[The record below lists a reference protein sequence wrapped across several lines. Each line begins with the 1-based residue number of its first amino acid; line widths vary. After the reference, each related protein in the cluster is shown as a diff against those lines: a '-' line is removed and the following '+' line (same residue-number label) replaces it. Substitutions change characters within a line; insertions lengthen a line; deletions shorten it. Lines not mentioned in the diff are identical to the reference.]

1 MDQTLSNLPA
11 RTKLQRPGERL
22 PLRIEALEAYDIE
35 PALIDIWRETIG
47 ARLLPVQERAIKEFN
62 LFSGGNL
69 VVFSP
74 TSSGK
79 TFIGEMA
86 AVKAARANTR
96 VFYLVP
102 QRALA
107 EEKYREFRQRYAPIG
122 IDVVVSSRD
131 HRQHDAQI
139 RDRQFEL
146 AVVVFEKL
154 RALLVSQPNLLTDV
168 GLVVVDEL
176 QMLTDPERGA
186 TLELLLTKLRMA
198 PTRPRL
204 IGLSAV
210 LGRAEALTEWLDAR
224 LLMDQRRPVELRKGV
239 LCQGEYRYQEHNSGS
254 IGTESFRHVETKDRN
269 ELMLA
274 AAQELVERG
283 EQVLLFVPDRASAV
297 LLARL
302 LSSRVTLPVASA
314 ALDDLREAEETHM
327 RDALAQTL
335 ENAVALHHADMTADE
350 REIVER
356 AFRDGQVRALV
367 ATSTLAM
374 GVNLPT
380 KNVVLDGR
388 RWETNGP
395 FDRPALVDLGKSE
408 YENMS
413 GRAGRLA
420 FTNDFGRSILVTH
433 SRYQAESWL
442 ETYIAREFENIVPT
456 LKHDRIEDIVL
467 DLVASGMARSRA
479 ALTEI
484 LLASFTGRVH
494 WTATMGREAFIEAVT
509 AAVGICA
516 EGGLVRQGKRD
527 TLSITKI
534 GKVAASRS
542 IGAETAAVFA
552 RWAQAGHAAPP
563 APIEILT
570 LLGQSM
576 AGGEVYIRYSY
587 REDREVDYKG
597 ELLGRVNNAGLA
609 ERPVFGPYTK
619 SSMALEDDEAKTV
632 KKALMLQDWIDELPT
647 RDLEQRYETWAGSIR
662 RIGEEY
668 GWLCEG
674 LAAICAACGWRSAWR
689 RSIEQLGQRL
699 TFGVKEDAVDVMK
712 LRVRRLGRGAMPRL
726 RDYGLLELDE
736 LRKAGPEQLKRV
748 IGGRRVVDSLLAKLA
763 EPLVSP
769 PVSQTAGKTE
779 VPQVPEPIAQAAAE
793 GGSAYGTAETK
804 TGGAPAIAPIP
815 PQATSE
821 PGPEAKTPGMVP
833 AEVDLFIDIPS
844 RRTKLWGIEL
854 ATRPPRNLQPQ
865 LFYALAS
872 LALHADAVVSM
883 ADLAEEIQRLGRLS
897 RKPVAP
903 DARDLRYRILRALR
917 AGIGDHKKADRIE
930 GLIENHH
937 GCGLRL
943 ACTTQVLRARDE
955 LAG

>member
-1 MDQTLSNLPA
+1 MDQNLSGVPA

-47 ARLLPVQERAIKEFN
+47 PRLLPVQERAIKEFN
-62 LFSGGNL
+62 LFGGGNL

-131 HRQHDAQI
+131 HREHDAQI

-186 TLELLLTKLRMA
+186 TLELLLTKLQMA

-254 IGTESFRHVETKDRN
+254 IGTESFRHIETKDRN

-283 EQVLLFVPDRASAV
+283 EQALVFVPDRASAV
-297 LLARL
+297 SLARL
-302 LSSRVTLPVASA
+302 LSSRVTLPIASA
-314 ALDDLREAEETHM
+314 ALEDLREAEETHM

-335 ENAVALHHADMTADE
+335 ENAVAFHHADMTTDE

-356 AFRDGQVRALV
+356 AFREGQVRVLV

-479 ALTEI
+479 ALAEI

-494 WTATMGREAFIEAVT
+494 WTATMGREPFVEAVT
-509 AAVGICA
+509 TAVGICA

-527 TLSITKI
+527 TISITKI

-576 AGGEVYIRYSY
+576 AGGEVYVRYSY

-597 ELLGRVNNAGLA
+597 ELLGRVNHAGLG
-609 ERPVFGPYTK
+609 ERPIFGPYTK

-632 KKALMLQDWIDELPT
+632 KKALMLQDWIDEAPT
-647 RDLEQRYETWAGSIR
+647 RDLEQRYEIWAGSIR

-689 RSIEQLGQRL
+689 RSIEQLGERL

-712 LRVRRLGRGAMPRL
+712 LRVRRLRRAAMPRL
-726 RDYGLLELDE
+726 RDFGLLELDE
-736 LRKAGPEQLKRV
+736 LQKASPEQLKRV
-748 IGGRRVVDSLLAKLA
+748 IGGKRVVEALLSKLA
-763 EPLVSP
+763 EPKVSP
-769 PVSQTAGKTE
+769 AVSQMAEGADAPLAPGPST
-779 VPQVPEPIAQAAAE
+779 QIAAE
-793 GGSAYGTAETK
+793 GTADYGTRATDTPEPVPPPAQQPSRRPEPEPQAPDA
-804 TGGAPAIAPIP
+804 APA
-815 PQATSE
+815 Q
-821 PGPEAKTPGMVP
+821 
-833 AEVDLFIDIPS
+833 VDLFIDIPG
-844 RRTKLWGIEL
+844 RRTKLWGVEF
-854 ATRPPRNLQPQ
+854 ATRPPKNLQPQ

-872 LALHADAVVSM
+872 LALHTDTVVSM

-903 DARDLRYRILRALR
+903 DARDLRYRILRALK
-917 AGIGDHKKADRIE
+917 AGIGDHKNAEKIE
-930 GLIENHH
+930 ALIENHH

-943 ACTTQVLRARDE
+943 SCTTQVLRARDE